1 MIQISKGKD
10 LILSILNENPKYFK
24 HPTRS
29 FVKNLTDSEL
39 AVRPWAKS
47 EDYGAVFTETLENCK
62 TAFDAAGIVIQPYL
76 KEMSAIKTNYY
87 FFEVVT
93 IKSFR

>member
-1 MIQISKGKD
+1 MV
-10 LILSILNENPKYFK
+10 PF
-24 HPTRS
+24 
-29 FVKNLTDSEL
+29 F
-39 AVRPWAKS
+39 
-47 EDYGAVFTETLENCK
+47 ETLENCK

-87 FFEVVT
+87 TFFFEVVT

>member
-1 MIQISKGKD
+1 MKTQ
-10 LILSILNENPKYFK
+10 KYFK

-29 FVKNLTDSEL
+29 FVKNLTDSAIEL

-62 TAFDAAGIVIQPYL
+62 TALMQQ
-76 KEMSAIKTNYY
+76 E
-87 FFEVVT
+87 
-93 IKSFR
+93 

>member
-1 MIQISKGKD
+1 MKTQ
-10 LILSILNENPKYFK
+10 KYFK

-29 FVKNLTDSEL
+29 FVKNLTDSAIEL
-39 AVRPWAKS
+39 AVRPWAKRRLWCR
-47 EDYGAVFTETLENCK
+47 FTETLENCK

-76 KEMSAIKTNYY
+76 KEMSAIKNYY
-87 FFEVVT
+87 TFFFEVVT

>member
-24 HPTRS
+24 HPTRV
-29 FVKNLTDSEL
+29 FVKNLTDSAIEL
-39 AVRPWAKS
+39 AVRPGQKRRLWCR
-47 EDYGAVFTETLENCK
+47 FTETLENCK

-76 KEMSAIKTNYY
+76 KEMSAIKTNY
-87 FFEVVT
+87 FLL
-93 IKSFR
+93 